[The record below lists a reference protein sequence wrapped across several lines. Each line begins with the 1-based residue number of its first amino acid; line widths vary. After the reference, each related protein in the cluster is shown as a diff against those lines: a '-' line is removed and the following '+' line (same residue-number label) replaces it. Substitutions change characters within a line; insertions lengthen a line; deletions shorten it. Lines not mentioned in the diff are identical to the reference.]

1 MGEVKQLAIDFD
13 NDEIV
18 EEDIKKDEEN
28 KTIKAA
34 PVKCKHCVKIKSFK
48 SDYISF
54 CSKCGKILSLRHKK
68 GEK

>member
-13 NDEIV
+13 NDEIIK
-18 EEDIKKDEEN
+18 EDIDEEES
-28 KTIKAA
+28 KPTK
-34 PVKCKHCVKIKSFK
+34 PVVTKCKHCVKIKSFK
-48 SDYISF
+48 SDYISY